1 MEIVEIITYHL
12 NNLEEVLEVSFR
24 TNSDTEEVSRE
35 TKIPYSDIEDFGYEF
50 HNVSDELNDLDE
62 EEEMFDDFEDDDLFV
77 DESEVLSFLNEYY
90 TLFMDKLPKAELF

>member
-35 TKIPYSDIEDFGYEF
+35 TKIPYTDIEDFGYEF
-50 HNVSDELNDLDE
+50 HNVSDELNDIDE

>member
-24 TNSDTEEVSRE
+24 TNSDTEEVVRE
-35 TKIPYSDIEDFGYEF
+35 TKIPYSDIEDFGYDF
-50 HNVSDELNDLDE
+50 HTISDEFNDLDE

>member
-50 HNVSDELNDLDE
+50 HNVSDELNDIDE

-90 TLFMDKLPKAELF
+90 TLFMDKLPKVELF

>member
-24 TNSDTEEVSRE
+24 TNSDTKEVSRE

>member
-50 HNVSDELNDLDE
+50 HNVSDELNDIDE